1 MSKKPPDTISPDL
14 IDLVN
19 AMLTSAKK
27 DKDMALEDK
36 KAIAELAIKL
46 ETLKLKAKD
55 AGMGSAWPG
64 DGDPDEPS

>member
-1 MSKKPPDTISPDL
+1 
-14 IDLVN
+14 
-19 AMLTSAKK
+19 
-27 DKDMALEDK
+27 MALEDK

-64 DGDPDEPS
+64 DGDLDEPS